1 MLRLDS
7 LPTAVLVGV
16 CVVPLSTL
24 GGQAGILQGERRW
37 SPLAA
42 IYVAAGVPRLVL
54 GTAIIL
60 WRPNVTA
67 ALVGVAVAM
76 FVPVILG
83 WWRCATGAAPGPGPS
98 TRRVRIRESVHNSQ
112 TLFAFFA
119 LSSVD
124 IVIARNVLPDH
135 QAGLYAAGLILTK
148 AVLFLPQF
156 VVIIAFPSMASVGER
171 RTALIRSLVVVAG
184 LGVFATAAAWLLP
197 HLAMIF
203 VGGAE
208 YAEIEPRLWLFA
220 MLGTLLS
227 MLQLLVYSVLARQ
240 GQRSVYSVWLALVV
254 MVVAGL
260 QTSTLT
266 GLLTVVLA
274 TDATLLVLLLAASL
288 TILRRPAPVPE
299 PVSS

>member
-1 MLRLDS
+1 M
-7 LPTAVLVGV
+7 
-16 CVVPLSTL
+16 
-24 GGQAGILQGERRW
+24 
-37 SPLAA
+37 
-42 IYVAAGVPRLVL
+42 YVAAGVPRLVL
-54 GTAIIL
+54 GTAFML
-60 WRPNVTA
+60 WRPTVTSA
-67 ALVGVAVAM
+67 MVGVTIAM
-76 FVPVILG
+76 FAPIVLG
-83 WWRCATGAAPGPGPS
+83 WIALRDGRPPGIPAGHDARS
-98 TRRVRIRESVHNSQ
+98 VIRESVHNSQ
-112 TLFAFFA
+112 ALLAFFA
-119 LSSVD
+119 LSNAD

-184 LGVFATAAAWLLP
+184 LGVLATGAAWLLP

-240 GQRSVYSVWLALVV
+240 GQRSDYSVWLAMVV

-260 QTSTLT
+260 QTSSLT

-274 TDATLLVLLLAASL
+274 TDASLLELLLAASL
-288 TILRRPAPVPE
+288 SILRRPVPVPE